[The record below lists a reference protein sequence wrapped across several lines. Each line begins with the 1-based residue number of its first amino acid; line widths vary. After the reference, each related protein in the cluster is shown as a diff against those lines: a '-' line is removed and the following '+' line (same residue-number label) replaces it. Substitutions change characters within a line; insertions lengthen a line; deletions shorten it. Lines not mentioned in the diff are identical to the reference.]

1 MKQMLNWQDI
11 SRQGAHQGIARL
23 NQKKRDLL
31 KTVELASEVRKKH
44 RQMGC
49 RDIHY
54 AVREKMPRGR
64 DWTEQVLL
72 RCRFRVRHPRD
83 RLPSLVK
90 ISAAT

>member
-1 MKQMLNWQDI
+1 MKQMLEWQDI

-23 NQKKRDLL
+23 NQEKRDLL
-31 KTVELASEVRKKH
+31 ETVELASEVREKH
-44 RQMGC
+44 NQMGC

-54 AVREKMPRGR
+54 AVRESLAVATGPSRYCLTVGFGLSR
-64 DWTEQVLL
+64 
-72 RCRFRVRHPRD
+72 PRD